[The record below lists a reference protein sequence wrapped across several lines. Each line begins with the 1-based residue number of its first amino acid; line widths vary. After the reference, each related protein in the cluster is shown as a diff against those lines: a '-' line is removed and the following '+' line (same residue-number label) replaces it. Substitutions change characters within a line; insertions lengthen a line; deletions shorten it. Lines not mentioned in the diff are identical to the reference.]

1 MLSKNQKRLIASMA
15 QKKQRNLTGL
25 FLAEGEKT
33 VNELLK
39 TGFQPHLI
47 ACTEDWSSPISLTT
61 AATPILISKDELS
74 SASLLK
80 TPQNVLA
87 LFKQPTFNIKIDAI
101 KNELTL
107 ALDGIQDPGN
117 MGTIIRLSD
126 WFGIRHIICS
136 DDTVDWFNPKV
147 VQASMGGMA
156 RVKVHYTSSLSQFLE
171 DYHKCN
177 KTAIYGA
184 FLEGK
189 NIYSS
194 PLQNTGIIVMGNEGN
209 GIRPETAK
217 QITEKITIPS
227 FPPEYITSES
237 LNVGVATAIICAEFR
252 RQVQHY

>member
-25 FLAEGEKT
+25 FLAEGKKT
-33 VNELLK
+33 VNELLR

-47 ACTEDWSSPISLTT
+47 ACTEGWSYPNSPTT
-61 AATPILISKDELS
+61 SITPILISKEELT

-87 LFKQPTFNIKIDAI
+87 LFKQPKWDIKIDAI
-101 KNELTL
+101 KDELTL

-117 MGTIIRLSD
+117 LGTIIRLAD

-156 RVKVHYTSSLSQFLE
+156 RVKVHYTASLSQFLK
-171 DYHKCN
+171 DYHNCN
-177 KTAIYGA
+177 QTAVYGA

-189 NIYSS
+189 NIYST

-217 QITEKITIPS
+217 QISEKITIPS
-227 FPPEYITSES
+227 FPATHITSES

-252 RQVQHY
+252 RQADRC